1 MLYFPLLD
9 FLQYHWLIFW
19 IIVILGYR
27 LRLRVFRGLFWG
39 VYCRLGRLGCEL
51 FLVGRLGILCTLACR
66 ARCLGSKCRIFNYAC
81 AGFVWI
87 GGGRS
92 REHLTFILVLLI
104 VFSSLGLALL
114 FSISHSQYR
123 YSWYATSQS
132 ISSTITVPASTVQTV
147 KKNKTIYIPNST

>member
-1 MLYFPLLD
+1 MLCFTLLD
-9 FLQYHWLIFW
+9 FLQYHWLRFW
-19 IIVILGYR
+19 IKVILDYR

-39 VYCRLGRLGCEL
+39 VCCRLGRLGCGL
-51 FLVGRLGILCTLACR
+51 FLEGRLGIMCTLACT
-66 ARCLGSKCRIFNYAC
+66 AGCPASKCRIFNYAC

-104 VFSSLGLALL
+104 VFSSLGLAHL

-132 ISSTITVPASTVQTV
+132 ISLMIIVPASTVQTV